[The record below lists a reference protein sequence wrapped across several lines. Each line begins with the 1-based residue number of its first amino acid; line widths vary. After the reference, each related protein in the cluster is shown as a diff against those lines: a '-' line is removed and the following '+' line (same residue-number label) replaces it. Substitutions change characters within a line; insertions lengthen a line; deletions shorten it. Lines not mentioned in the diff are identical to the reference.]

1 MILFN
6 IVTQLFAATLLLL
19 SFIIKKRQ
27 HLRNIVRLWGK
38 IGIAMAFCKVEVR
51 GKENMIDE
59 PAMIACNHLSNLDV
73 VVCEGYIPAYFLFF
87 SKKEVFKIPVVG
99 QLMRKL
105 GHISV
110 DRSKP
115 KRAAMSLKKAID
127 IVKEGNKV
135 LIYPEGSRNPDPRN
149 MMTLKPGTLIVARQG
164 KVPIIPVIL
173 YGTSKALP
181 VNKKFYLFPHKIILK
196 ILPPIYPGNEL
207 HPATANSPRE
217 EDEILEK
224 LRKNLSQVYN
234 ELADEVEKK

>member
-1 MILFN
+1 
-6 IVTQLFAATLLLL
+6 
-19 SFIIKKRQ
+19 
-27 HLRNIVRLWGK
+27 
-38 IGIAMAFCKVEVR
+38 
-51 GKENMIDE
+51 MIDG
-59 PAMIACNHLSNLDV
+59 PAMISCNHLSNLDV
-73 VVCEGYIPAYFLFF
+73 IACEAYIPTYFIFF
-87 SKKEVFKIPVVG
+87 SKKEVFKVPVVG

-135 LIYPEGSRNPDPRN
+135 LIYPEGSRNPNPRE
-149 MMTLKPGTLIVARQG
+149 MMPLKPGALLVARQG
-164 KVPIIPVIL
+164 KVPIIPIML

-181 VNKKFYLFPHKIILK
+181 VNKKFYLLPHKIILK

-207 HPATANSPRE
+207 HPATANSVRE

-224 LRKNLSQVYN
+224 LRKSLSQVYN
-234 ELADEVEKK
+234 DLADEMEKK